1 MNEDM
6 QKAEEELE
14 MKMAERKQNIL
25 KLKKQNLDDRIK
37 MAQDELTDF

>member
-1 MNEDM
+1 M

>member
-1 MNEDM
+1 M

-14 MKMAERKQNIL
+14 MKMAERKHNIL